1 MAESITE
8 GTVGRLNKS
17 VGEFIGADEEL
28 AAIETDKIDVS
39 VNVPRGGVVAALL
52 VKEGDTVRVD
62 QGIAEVIPG
71 DEQGGD
77 GEEDVKGGNV
87 PSEAG
92 KESPKD
98 TVKDLDTPST
108 VESEKTQPTPGQA
121 DVSRA
126 EEVVSIPNIYSILS
140 N

>member
-17 VGEFIGADEEL
+17 VGEFIEADEEL
-28 AAIETDKIDVS
+28 ASIETDKIDVS

-52 VKEGDTVRVD
+52 VGEGDTVRVD
-62 QGIAEVIPG
+62 QEIAEVIPG
-71 DEQGGD
+71 DERGGD
-77 GEEDVKGGNV
+77 GETDVKVGNV

-108 VESEKTQPTPGQA
+108 VESEKTQSTPEQA